1 MSLYNTSQCAGKA
14 ARDGTILA
22 LAFLKAFS
30 NFLRSYSARG
40 ISTDEAEVAERC
52 GARTFGKALERGQ
65 GLATVALL
73 DTDVDIVRLRPD
85 VLGGSKRV
93 SLVCEGICPDGR
105 AEVRGKIDKRGR
117 DDRAPRWGH
126 IPKVLRFCTLMRRED
141 GMRGDGGE
149 EKAGTAGGD
158 GGRSEDGSDGA
169 RGCYIVPV
177 RVT

>member
-93 SLVCEGICPDGR
+93 SLVCEGICTCARRGNKVRTRSISPEPTVAGVETR
-105 AEVRGKIDKRGR
+105 TESVEVLHAHATKSRDRERRGR
-117 DDRAPRWGH
+117 KH
-126 IPKVLRFCTLMRRED
+126 
-141 GMRGDGGE
+141 
-149 EKAGTAGGD
+149 
-158 GGRSEDGSDGA
+158 
-169 RGCYIVPV
+169 
-177 RVT
+177 

>member
-1 MSLYNTSQCAGKA
+1 MSLYNTSQCAGEA

-73 DTDVDIVRLRPD
+73 NTNVDIVGLGSD
-85 VLGGSKRV
+85 VLVGGKRV
-93 SLVCEGICPDGR
+93 TLVCEGICGVQR
-105 AEVRGKIDKRGR
+105 SKR
-117 DDRAPRWGH
+117 
-126 IPKVLRFCTLMRRED
+126 V
-141 GMRGDGGE
+141 
-149 EKAGTAGGD
+149 
-158 GGRSEDGSDGA
+158 
-169 RGCYIVPV
+169 V
-177 RVT
+177 